1 MGHYR
6 IRRAGRRT
14 DDDADHL
21 VPLLRECVCTS
32 LLGAPYFHVQQMGR
46 GTRSS
51 VRAYREEP
59 ALNGATRFYVGEALV
74 INRL

>member
-1 MGHYR
+1 MRLHVSLSWELR
-6 IRRAGRRT
+6 TFMCNKWAG
-14 DDDADHL
+14 
-21 VPLLRECVCTS
+21 E
-32 LLGAPYFHVQQMGR
+32 R
-46 GTRSS
+46 GPPS